1 MTAAAK
7 FLNCIDSALRE
18 CLIAIFS
25 NQRAVNIKENYF
37 LLHNKNPFIRN
48 AKKECLHSRGNYKL
62 FVEKNKKDF
71 EKTGKKWLTIGERSG
86 IIFNV
91 AANSNDTIMTT

>member
-1 MTAAAK
+1 MPDDRGGEVPE
-7 FLNCIDSALRE
+7 LHRQCSRE

-37 LLHNKNPFIRN
+37 LLHNKNPFIGN

-62 FVEKNKKDF
+62 FVEKKQEGF
-71 EKTGKKWLTIGERSG
+71 
-86 IIFNV
+86 
-91 AANSNDTIMTT
+91 

>member
-7 FLNCIDSALRE
+7 FLNCIDSAPRE

-37 LLHNKNPFIRN
+37 LLHNKNPFI
-48 AKKECLHSRGNYKL
+48 
-62 FVEKNKKDF
+62 
-71 EKTGKKWLTIGERSG
+71 
-86 IIFNV
+86 
-91 AANSNDTIMTT
+91 